1 MATNWTYPP
10 EYVAAVVDSWKAF
23 RNRYEVACDGYTISV
38 DGVEMELTEDQKTAL
53 RADVVQRWQAFKNAV
68 TTLEDYATGRL

>member
-1 MATNWTYPP
+1 MAINWKYPP
-10 EYVAAVVDSWKAF
+10 EYVEAVVEAWKAF
-23 RNRYEVACDGYTISV
+23 HNRYEVACDGYTISV

-53 RADVVQRWQAFKNAV
+53 RSDVIQRWQAFKNAV